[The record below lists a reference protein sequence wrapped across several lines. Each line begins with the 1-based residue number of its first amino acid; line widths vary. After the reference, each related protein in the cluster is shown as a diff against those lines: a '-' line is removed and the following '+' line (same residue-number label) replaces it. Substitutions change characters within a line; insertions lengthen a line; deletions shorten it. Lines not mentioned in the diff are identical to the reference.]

1 MYPQDNIF
9 KIYYNIGKRLPF
21 QVKRCDRGKYSQN
34 WETRTSKEG
43 RTFMVE
49 KIEPKGKYGKAYGY
63 ALVDDVPNDEYLKC
77 YYPEYK
83 AGEIVEIPC
92 GGCGGWV
99 LVDVPGVSMNE
110 IFPIHQPDETIPF
123 GKYKGKSIQEIYET
137 DPAYIFWLIESD
149 PYYTVNIPKII
160 GKEPNST
167 EEFVEICKAE
177 YDRVFPRITASSI
190 VTFGK
195 YKGKTFKEIASEDM
209 NYISWFLRNTEDRID
224 YESFNGIL

>member
-9 KIYYNIGKRLPF
+9 NIYYNIGRRLPF
-21 QVKRCDRGKYSQN
+21 QVKRCDRGYYSQN

-63 ALVDDVPNDEYLKC
+63 ALVDNVPNDEYLKC

-83 AGEIVEIPC
+83 VGEIVEIPC
-92 GGCGGWV
+92 CGCGGWV
-99 LVDVPGVSMNE
+99 LVDVPGVHMSE
-110 IFPIHQPDETIPF
+110 IFPMHQPDEIVPF
-123 GKYKGKSIQEIYET
+123 GKYKGKTIQEIYKI

-167 EEFVEICKAE
+167 EEFIEICKAE
-177 YDRVFPRITASSI
+177 YNKAYPTIIATSVI
-190 VTFGK
+190 TFGK
-195 YKGKTFKEIASEDM
+195 YKGKTFKEVAAEDK
-209 NYISWFLRNTEDRID
+209 NYISWFLRNTEDKID
-224 YESFNGIL
+224 IESFREIM